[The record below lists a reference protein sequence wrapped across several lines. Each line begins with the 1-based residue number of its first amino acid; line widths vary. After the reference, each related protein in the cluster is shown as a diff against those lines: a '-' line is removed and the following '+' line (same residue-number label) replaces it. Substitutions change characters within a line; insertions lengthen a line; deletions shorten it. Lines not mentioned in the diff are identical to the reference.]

1 MDLPDGHVTTTTSPA
16 TTTTSPATTT
26 TSPATTTTSPT
37 FTPAPNAAPYTQT
50 LPVGHNINNESSANG
65 AQF

>member
-16 TTTTSPATTT
+16 TTTTSP
-26 TSPATTTTSPT
+26 TSTTTSPT
-37 FTPAPNAAPYTQT
+37 STTVTPAPNAAPYTQT
-50 LPVGHNINNESSANG
+50 LPVGHNINNEYSADG

>member
-26 TSPATTTTSPT
+26 TSPTST
-37 FTPAPNAAPYTQT
+37 KVTPAPNAAPYTQT
-50 LPVGHNINNESSANG
+50 LPVGHNINNESAANG

>member
-26 TSPATTTTSPT
+26 V
-37 FTPAPNAAPYTQT
+37 TPAPNASPYTQT
-50 LPVGHNINNESSANG
+50 LPVGHNINNESAANG